1 MFYLLRIFVNFFLIE
16 LVQDLASK
24 GLCMVYERGDVMTK
38 SKLVNELVSSLTGSG
53 ANTSNVRIMG
63 DESRKF
69 FSKTDKK
76 KVEG

>member
-1 MFYLLRIFVNFFLIE
+1 
-16 LVQDLASK
+16 
-24 GLCMVYERGDVMTK
+24 MVYERGDVMTK
-38 SKLVNELVSSLTGSG
+38 SKLVNELVSNLTGSG